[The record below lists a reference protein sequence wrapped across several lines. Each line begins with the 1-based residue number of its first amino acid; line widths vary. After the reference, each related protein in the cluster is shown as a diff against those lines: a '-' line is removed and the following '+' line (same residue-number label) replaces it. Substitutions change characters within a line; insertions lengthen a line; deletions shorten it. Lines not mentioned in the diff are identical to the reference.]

1 MVKASIAKSNYR
13 TTITN
18 KLEYCRMLSD
28 AEIYKEEHGEP
39 IFYCVG
45 VCKLG
50 NFCTLNVYSFALP
63 NVWHLDAVTLK
74 KKSEYMYSACTYEQF
89 DLCILFLLA
98 IIL

>member
-1 MVKASIAKSNYR
+1 MVKASIAKSSYR
-13 TTITN
+13 ATITS

-39 IFYCVG
+39 IFCCIG

-50 NFCTLNVYSFALP
+50 NFCTLNVHSLALL

-74 KKSEYMYSACTYEQF
+74 KMSTYKVLVLMNSLISVYSSCWP
-89 DLCILFLLA
+89 
-98 IIL
+98 